1 MRSVIGRASSRAR
14 AGAGG
19 GLALATVVALL
30 ALLPTGAARAV
41 TEAKDT
47 KLGTLSATAATAT
60 PDGRGILVATH
71 ALGTTTIPQNSR
83 ISLVDQVTNS
93 VTSSVLLHSGAASVS
108 MMEAATQSDGRT
120 AIVALEAVSTTS
132 FGIEVAYAPAGTL
145 DLGQVASPTTYSGTR
160 PGKPIALVVSP
171 TGSAYL
177 ELASGEIDTIN
188 LADAS
193 VSALTTTAVTSPSGG
208 LALSPDGNTL
218 YAGNYA
224 AAAAI
229 NLGTVAQIPVGSP
242 TSVTYAAFGTAKAS
256 MRPNSL
262 VATSS
267 DVYVAGSTGLVRL
280 GVGSSFAADLTD
292 PATWEPIWLYPIST
306 MTCGDLS
313 LAGGY
318 LFCAPATT
326 TDAHV
331 YRFELPA
338 AAGSGPTH
346 AVGVPVTVRPSQV
359 WGRANGAVYLYQ
371 APNIGYVEIDP
382 LADKYAIDTF
392 PQPVSSVVAAAVAV
406 QDPSSSRIGAGIQI
420 TWTEPAL
427 DPDLVDGYS
436 ATATSS
442 SGAVYSCGT
451 ITQVAP
457 TQFTCVVPGLVPGKP
472 YTVAVQSRNGVG
484 FSTPMLA
491 PALINAG
498 TPGPAVAVAAGAY
511 RIGAGNS
518 TCPAMGNAPAGS
530 GFVVPTYTT
539 ANGTAGTSVALTWPS
554 ISNATCDPFTGSR
567 LSTGAGTYGPGSTAP
582 TGGVTFWVLNAIDAA
597 TGKVVVSTSVKQGDS
612 TKVATLSA
620 GQTSTG
626 VPSYRA
632 TLSGL
637 TAGKAYLFSVA
648 GNNSPTSATTGTATY
663 SASWTGTATY
673 AVPDQ
678 QQSVTVPSLGTV
690 PVMDADP
697 ADLATGTWD
706 YVAAGAQPVAY
717 TSQVDLYASAL
728 YRSTASGGATVDPS
742 YLAATPTPVKEVSAD
757 ARASA
762 IQVYWRSPANYSAGI
777 GWGLQTVKSY
787 VATAR
792 YVDPAGKVTAKT
804 CTVTGVGTGTSN
816 CVITGLTNG
825 VGYQVYVQAMGG
837 ALGPA
842 AYVAD
847 AGVGTDTP
855 VPPSYIGGDPAVT
868 PALVMPIGL
877 PGAPTSVKATIPAV
891 SPNSAAP
898 QPWGTATVTWVAPVD
913 NGGRAITGYRI
924 TATPTDPTVGSTL
937 ISNQLTAYLCKPP
950 FDPDLATAASFVNP
964 IAARTQGADA
974 LDISDTTGAAL
985 SPSCDPSTSAK
996 WGLSY
1001 TFPKGSLSSQTGWN
1015 FKVAAFTGYHD
1026 TTLAD
1031 PVWWGAD
1038 SAASTKVV
1046 PNGAPMPPTKVST
1059 TVKPTAITATW
1070 TAPTVLGG
1078 WPLAGYQA
1086 NLYHY
1091 VGGVAAAAGFCRT
1104 AVAVTNCSVA
1114 AGSDPGAN
1122 ADGGSYFFMVQAYNQ
1137 GYAGG
1142 IPASNESVPSNTVA
1156 WYDTPDRIQ
1165 SVDSAVP
1172 ADKSIFV
1179 SWTAPSPGSQS
1190 LGKEP
1195 ISSYTASA
1203 TAGGTTK
1210 TCTTAPPASSCDI
1223 TGLTNGTPYLVS
1235 VTESNP
1241 GATSAPKYFTG
1252 NPSIGK
1258 PATVTPGT
1266 VPAAPASVGVS
1277 PRDGGVDVWWT
1288 APKSNGGAVVEQY
1301 VATVYPGGA
1310 SCTVEMP
1317 GPLACAVE
1325 PLTNGVNYVASVVAV
1340 NTFGTSPASAS
1351 SPIFVPFGLP
1361 REPLNV
1367 QAFPQ
1372 NRTATVTWEAPVDN
1386 GGKPL
1391 TSYQATAMPL
1401 VSGAGTLRSCTSGNP
1416 NPTTTT
1422 TKTTTPAPI
1431 VQVPLT
1437 CDITGLTNGV
1447 DYVVY
1452 VTATSAAGRS
1462 GRSAMTAPFRPI
1474 GSPDAPTGVV
1484 AYTDLGGPTAGTTT
1498 LHIGWNPSINDG
1510 GSPLVSYTATASNGK
1525 SCTAY
1530 GGQTWCDIH
1539 GLTAGIKYTVYVT
1552 AVNTDGYVSPASA
1565 RSAPSAPAGPPTA
1578 PSSVVATGLE
1588 GGITVKWAAGKS
1600 HGAPITL
1607 YVVTLQPTGD
1617 VIRVPGNKTSIIV
1630 HDLDPALTYR
1640 ALVQAESGPTLV
1652 SGMSRISNAVRPFL
1666 MPARMVKPKAKAV
1679 KTGQRYKVIV
1689 GWQAPAS
1696 PGNPITGYIVKLV
1709 GGPQRQVAGRKRR
1722 AVFKGLA
1729 PRHRYAFTVT
1739 PIGRFGQA
1747 NASPAVVV
1755 RTRG

>member
-1 MRSVIGRASSRAR
+1 MGRVLGRASSGAR

-30 ALLPTGAARAV
+30 ALLPAGAQAA
-41 TEAKDT
+41 TDAADS
-47 KLGTLSATAATAT
+47 KLGSLSATAATAT
-60 PDGRGILVATH
+60 PDGRGVLVATH
-71 ALGTTTIPQNSR
+71 AAGTTTIPQSSR
-83 ISLVDQVTNS
+83 ISLVDQVSNS
-93 VTSSVLLHSGAASVS
+93 VASSVLLHSGAPSVT
-108 MMEAATQSDGRT
+108 MLEAAKQSDGRT
-120 AIVALEAVSTTS
+120 AIVAIEPISTTS
-132 FGIEVAYAPAGTL
+132 FGIEVATAAAGSL
-145 DLGQVASPTTYSGTR
+145 DLGPIATTSYSGTR
-160 PGKPIALVVSP
+160 AGKPIALVVSP
-171 TGSAYL
+171 TGSAYV
-177 ELASGEIDTIN
+177 ELASGEIDTVN

-193 VSALTTTAVTSPSGG
+193 VTALTTTAVTSPAGG
-208 LALSPDGNTL
+208 LAISPDGNVL

-224 AAAAI
+224 ASASI

-242 TSVTYAAFGTAKAS
+242 TTVSYAAFGTAKAS
-256 MRPNSL
+256 MRPTSL
-262 VATSS
+262 VATGSS
-267 DVYVAGSTGLVRL
+267 VYVAGSAGLARL
-280 GVGSSFAADLTD
+280 DVASSFPADRTD
-292 PATWEPIWLYPIST
+292 PTTWEPIWLYPIST

-313 LAGGY
+313 LAGSY

-331 YRFELPA
+331 YRFELPT

-346 AVGVPVTVRPSQV
+346 AVGVPVSARPSQV

-371 APNIGYVEIDP
+371 APSIGYVEIDP
-382 LADKYAIDTF
+382 LADRYAIDTF
-392 PQPVSSVVAAAVAV
+392 PQPVSTVVAAAVAV
-406 QDPSSSRIGAGIQI
+406 QDANSSKIGAGIQI

-442 SGAVYSCGT
+442 AGAVYACGT
-451 ITQVAP
+451 IRQVAP
-457 TQFTCVVPGLVPGKP
+457 SQFTCVVPGLVPGKA
-472 YTVAVQSRNGVG
+472 YTVAVQSRNSVG
-484 FSTPMLA
+484 FSTPMMA

-498 TPGPAVAVAAGAY
+498 TPGPAVAVSSGSY
-511 RIGAGNS
+511 RITSANP

-530 GFVVPTYTT
+530 GFVVPTYTI

-582 TGGVTFWVLNAIDAA
+582 TGGVTFWVLTAIDAA
-597 TGKVVVSTSVKQGDS
+597 TGKAVVTVPVKQGDS
-612 TKVATLSA
+612 TKVTALGAS
-620 GQTSTG
+620 QTSTG

-632 TLSGL
+632 ILTGL
-637 TAGKAYLFSVA
+637 TAGKSYLFAVA
-648 GNNSPTSATTGTATY
+648 GNNSPTSTTTGTAAY
-663 SASWTGTATY
+663 SSAWTGTATY

-678 QQSVTVPSLGTV
+678 KQNVSAASLGTV
-690 PVMDADP
+690 PVMDAEP
-697 ADLATGTWD
+697 AHLGSTWD
-706 YVAAGAQPVAY
+706 YVAGGVQPSPFA
-717 TSQVDLYASAL
+717 SQVDLYASGL
-728 YRSTASGGATVDPS
+728 YASLADPSSTVDPS
-742 YLAATPTPVKEVSAD
+742 YISATPTPVKAISAD
-757 ARASA
+757 VRAGA
-762 IQVYWRSPANYSAGI
+762 IQVYWRAPDNFSAGI

-787 VATAR
+787 LATAR
-792 YVDPAGKVTAKT
+792 YVDPAGKVTVKT
-804 CTVTGVGTGTSN
+804 CAVTGVGGTN
-816 CVITGLTNG
+816 CAITGLTNG

-842 AYVAD
+842 AYVSA
-847 AGVGTDTP
+847 AGVDTD
-855 VPPSYIGGDPAVT
+855 VPATPSYVGGDPAVT
-868 PALVMPIGL
+868 PALVVPIGL
-877 PGAPTSVKATIPAV
+877 PGAPSAVKAVVPAV
-891 SPNSAAP
+891 SPNSAAA
-898 QPWGTATVTWVAPVD
+898 QPWGTATVSWLAPAD
-913 NGGRAITGYRI
+913 NGGRPVTAYRI
-924 TATPTDPTVGSTL
+924 TATPTDPTIGSTL
-937 ISNQLTAYLCKPP
+937 IGNELTAYLCKNPA
-950 FDPDLATAASFVNP
+950 DPDLSTAASFVKP
-964 IAARTQGADA
+964 LAARTQGADA
-974 LDISDTTGAAL
+974 LDISDTTGASLA
-985 SPSCDPSTSAK
+985 SSCDTRASAK
-996 WGLSY
+996 WGLTY
-1001 TFPKGSLSSQTGWN
+1001 TFPKGSLSSQTGWT
-1015 FKVAAFTGYHD
+1015 FKVAAYTGYHD

-1031 PVWWGAD
+1031 PVWWGGD
-1038 SAASTKVV
+1038 SAGSAKVV
-1046 PNGAPMPPTKVST
+1046 PNGAPMAPTKVT
-1059 TVKPTAITATW
+1059 TTAKPSAITATW

-1091 VGGVAAAAGFCRT
+1091 VGGVPTPAGFCRT
-1104 AVAVTNCSVA
+1104 AVAITSCSVA
-1114 AGSDPGAN
+1114 VGSDPGAN

-1137 GYAGG
+1137 GYPGG
-1142 IPASNESVPSNTVA
+1142 VPASNESAVSNTVP
-1156 WYDTPDRIQ
+1156 WYDTPDPVLN
-1165 SVDSAVP
+1165 VDNAVP

-1179 SWTAPSPGSQS
+1179 SWTGGGAQGPG
-1190 LGKEP
+1190 KDP
-1195 ISSYTASA
+1195 ITSYTASA
-1203 TAGGTTK
+1203 TAGGAAK
-1210 TCTTAPPASSCDI
+1210 TCVVDPPATACTIS
-1223 TGLTNGTPYLVS
+1223 GLTDGTPYLVS

-1241 GATSAPKYFTG
+1241 GATSKPVYFTG
-1252 NPSIGK
+1252 IPSTGK
-1258 PATVTPGT
+1258 AVTVTPGA

-1288 APKSNGGAVVEQY
+1288 APKSNGGAVVQQY
-1301 VATVYPGGA
+1301 IATVYPGGA
-1310 SCTVEMP
+1310 SCMVEMP
-1317 GPLACAVE
+1317 GPLACKVE
-1325 PLTNGVNYVASVVAV
+1325 PLANGVNYVASVVAV
-1340 NTFGTSPASAS
+1340 NSFGTSPASAS
-1351 SPIFVPFGLP
+1351 SQVFVPFGLP
-1361 REPLNV
+1361 HEPLNV

-1372 NRTATVTWEAPVDN
+1372 NRMATVTWEAPTDD

-1401 VSGAGTLRSCTSGNP
+1401 VSGAGTLRSCTAGNP
-1416 NPTTTT
+1416 NPAPTT
-1422 TKTTTPAPI
+1422 TKTTTPAPV

-1452 VTATSAAGRS
+1452 VTATNAAGRS
-1462 GRSAMTAPFRPI
+1462 GRSAMTAPFRSI
-1474 GSPDAPTGVV
+1474 GAPDAPTGVV

-1498 LHIGWNPSINDG
+1498 LHVGWNPSINDG

-1539 GLTAGIKYTVYVT
+1539 ELTAGIKYTVSVT

-1565 RSAPSAPAGPPTA
+1565 KSAPSAPAGPPTA
-1578 PSSVVATGLE
+1578 PSSVVATGVE
-1588 GGITVKWAAGKS
+1588 GGAVIKWAPGKS

-1666 MPARMVKPKAKAV
+1666 MPARMTKPKAKAV
-1679 KTGQRYKVIV
+1679 KTTHGYKVIV
-1689 GWQAPAS
+1689 GWTAPAS
-1696 PGNPITGYIVKLV
+1696 PGNPITGYVVKLA
-1709 GGPQRQVAGRKRR
+1709 GGPQKQVAGSKRR

-1729 PRHRYAFTVT
+1729 ARHRYAFSVI